1 MTTQV
6 LSEPTS
12 VSTLALPRCAALTD
26 ALLATGQSP
35 CDNRAIAQVRE
46 RLEQG
51 LGRVA
56 GRLCTPHGPRV
67 VRIGPYQLSR
77 AANASSASELG
88 QGQGLVPPAFRWSAR
103 TARRA
108 IGLAAVRAGLDGR
121 AATPMDAVTLVV
133 SDPAG
138 PLGVGRSGPGSCADW
153 LASLAAPARAAVGAE
168 ATTWATMLWTAL
180 DWHRLGTTTH
190 VGPPDRGWHWTGAVR
205 VALRGRV
212 DVRLGGGACLTV
224 LDGLPTAAARSS
236 LALSPLVDALARGAG
251 HLPDRVVGWWPDCG
265 KAWIVPVDTPA
276 LVHAADAVI
285 RSAGLL
291 LGGAQDRDEPTG
303 R

>member
-1 MTTQV
+1 MTTQA

-12 VSTLALPRCAALTD
+12 VSALALPRCAALTD
-26 ALLATGQSP
+26 ALLATGPSP
-35 CDNRAIAQVRE
+35 CDDRAIAQVRE

-51 LGRVA
+51 LTRVA
-56 GRLCTPHGPRV
+56 GRLCTPHGAWV

-77 AANASSASELG
+77 AASGSSASVA
-88 QGQGLVPPAFRWSAR
+88 GLAPPAFRWSAR

-121 AATPMDAVTLVV
+121 AATPMDAVALVV

-168 ATTWATMLWTAL
+168 ATTWATILWTAL

-190 VGPPDRGWHWTGAVR
+190 VGPADRGWHWTGAVR

-212 DVRLGGGACLTV
+212 DVRFAGGACLTV
-224 LDGLPTAAARSS
+224 LDGLPSAAARSS

-251 HLPDRVVGWWPDCG
+251 HVPDRVVGWWPDCG
-265 KAWIVPVDTPA
+265 KAWVVPIGAPTLVD
-276 LVHAADAVI
+276 AADAVV
-285 RSAGLL
+285 RSAGVL
-291 LGGAQDRDEPTG
+291 LGAAQDRDEPTG